1 MPNKDE
7 IKGKAKQARGAV
19 EQKAGEWTG
28 DRDREAEGQA
38 KRTEGRIQEKYGEV
52 KRETGERV
60 EEAGKKLK
68 R

>member
-1 MPNKDE
+1 MPNRDE
-7 IKGKAKQARGAV
+7 IKGKAKEARGSV

-38 KRTEGRIQEKYGEV
+38 KRTEDGSRTRTEV